1 MAANR
6 ALRPRSIQ
14 ENIVEGVQQPQENL
28 LAMDPEQDL
37 PNVIDADLDIGLE
50 EKISRISIDVDDH
63 AGTRLVK
70 TEQTVQDEARLR
82 SQHSSNPRFL
92 TAALG
97 KQTNPLSRSFSLASE
112 DLEMSSTHID
122 SPTPSSSLASP
133 PIPPRRLQQTIE
145 HLARRAPDPLE
156 PKVMPSVSR
165 KEGSAWAETTRTGK
179 STFSLFE
186 SEEKGMKVRERAI
199 PTFQKAMEV
208 DAAGQSLPT
217 DLLSETQFLKGKRQ
231 DGRGSLP
238 TLGKA
243 LDSLVTGEDLKGKD
257 TGVESDWEGL
267 LKMQAGDNGHFFRNV
282 DKAATKGSMKAGESV
297 EEEKDMTWKNPF
309 MRLR

>member
-1 MAANR
+1 MIGFSLPQPVACQALQGVENRGMAANR

-37 PNVIDADLDIGLE
+37 PNVIDADLDI
-50 EKISRISIDVDDH
+50 
-63 AGTRLVK
+63 
-70 TEQTVQDEARLR
+70 
-82 SQHSSNPRFL
+82 
-92 TAALG
+92 
-97 KQTNPLSRSFSLASE
+97 ASE